1 MRPDDPAL
9 AGPGDPCARISPK
22 SYGVAVSLSAV
33 FGFLGI
39 QHFYLGRVGE
49 GLLDV
54 GLSMG
59 WLWFFASGE
68 VALGALCL
76 AADGVHALVVTILL
90 LTGNFRDGQGRIVC
104 YPGQRLAGHRLG
116 MAATNHSMRRGT

>member
-1 MRPDDPAL
+1 MRLDEPAL
-9 AGPGDPCARISPK
+9 AGPGDPTVRVSPK
-22 SYGVAVSLSAV
+22 SYGTAVSLSAV

-54 GLSMG
+54 GLSLG
-59 WLWFFASGE
+59 WLWLFATGE
-68 VALGALCL
+68 VALGVLFL
-76 AADGVHALVVTILL
+76 VADGVHALVVTILL

-104 YPGQRLAGHRLG
+104 YPGQRLGL
-116 MAATNHSMRRGT
+116 AATNHSMRRGT